1 MHLCQRKQTTN
12 YKKQCLP
19 IITRNKKTFIEV
31 VPITSTLEKR
41 VSAIAPLLMIHESF
55 FFRQSKK
62 SLEYTSMCVTFFR
75 FQGKRRPNKYC

>member
-31 VPITSTLEKR
+31 VPITSALEKR
-41 VSAIAPLLMIHESF
+41 VSAIAPLLMIRESF
-55 FFRQSKK
+55 FSDRVKK
-62 SLEYTSMCVTFFR
+62 A
-75 FQGKRRPNKYC
+75 